1 MIAWLKSFVV
11 DDDYD
16 DDSDDDYKP
25 KNVTHNFPSGG
36 IDENEGEDYN
46 RRGNQVNNEG

>member
-16 DDSDDDYKP
+16 DDSDDDYK
-25 KNVTHNFPSGG
+25 KNVTHNFNSRF

-46 RRGNQVNNEG
+46 GRGNQVHNEG